1 VEAAVIDPVWDP
13 DSVLHWTLATY
24 DFSRDSIDANNGSAL
39 TGEAWVRIGD
49 EGTPVEFIGRYAT
62 EDGTVVQA
70 IHQTTESQTV
80 AFAEPVPSGH
90 PDGGRQ
96 CVVEMPSAS
105 QELEAVLPTF
115 IDAEVLRADGFA
127 ASSADAPAR
136 VAGLVP
142 PGGDQIVAFSRF
154 LVGTGADLEQ
164 IIRIGG
170 ADGRLATW
178 HSVQRSGGIVTAEHI
193 ESYGAVSV
201 LPGAA
206 MPGGDEILE
215 EVNCDA

>member
-1 VEAAVIDPVWDP
+1 MKV
-13 DSVLHWTLATY
+13 
-24 DFSRDSIDANNGSAL
+24 GS
-39 TGEAWVRIGD
+39 T
-49 EGTPVEFIGRYAT
+49 
-62 EDGTVVQA
+62 
-70 IHQTTESQTV
+70 
-80 AFAEPVPSGH
+80 
-90 PDGGRQ
+90 
-96 CVVEMPSAS
+96 
-105 QELEAVLPTF
+105 
-115 IDAEVLRADGFA
+115 
-127 ASSADAPAR
+127 ASSSCEAE
-136 VAGLVP
+136 GISTTHCLP